1 MTETESVSR
10 TSRRRNRRAA
20 SAVFFLLAAVSMAVA
35 VAKLRHHEI
44 ATGLQFGA
52 WSFLPLALLLGFTLP
67 VQCRVMTTRGTACG
81 NEAYGLLF
89 GCNKAAGHAL
99 NKIWVRLFHSELIR
113 RRGRSFR
120 GNGRG
125 GRARVLCAGVA
136 PVPVEVAVGDDG
148 AELEDRL

>member
-1 MTETESVSR
+1 MSAGSYLGEQVARSSK
-10 TSRRRNRRAA
+10 RRNRRAA
-20 SAVFFLLAAVSMAVA
+20 TAFLLLVAAVLMTIAV
-35 VAKLRHHEI
+35 VKIRQDQILIGVE
-44 ATGLQFGA
+44 LGA
-52 WSFLPLALLLGFTLP
+52 WAFVPLALVIGFTYP

-125 GRARVLCAGVA
+125 GRARVLCAG
-136 PVPVEVAVGDDG
+136 GG
-148 AELEDRL
+148 ASTGRSRRWR